1 MNATKATLQSHFWY
15 KCRMNSS
22 WFDYR
27 SSALGDS
34 VVVDLSELTDK
45 LMGFDDI
52 ATDLTQEQE
61 KRLVEYVKVISE
73 MSHKSISKRYG
84 AWQEADR
91 AHDLYVPAEATAFRN
106 KVVIADTRAISDTV
120 LTYFM
125 AAITGR
131 NPMFQLEGLN
141 RQSRKPAVLLERVL
155 HQQMR
160 SGAGEAR
167 LAQQFLDLIRYGTAP
182 TKYVWNDRINSNAIV
197 NCDPR
202 KTFPDPRAQAGAVD
216 KMQFIVFSDHA
227 SASALRRTGLY
238 KKLDQYPRM
247 LDNMSMVTGW
257 ESHGWHKELGNGWN
271 INPND
276 QFDGTSNH
284 QFKVGRSHVIDEA
297 WICFNGYDLGFPQLG
312 EVWMVVTVLDE
323 RFIIRAQLSPYG
335 RQFPCVNPGFGF
347 DAHKT
352 HQQSLYDVLLPLHD
366 LGTWLLRSRVD
377 NVQAALNNLIFADPT
392 KVAIHDLINR
402 NPWGLVRTLP
412 GTKPGDGVFIAQVP
426 DVTKGHLQD
435 INFLSDMKQRVAAA
449 SDAQQGMPTGD
460 VRTAT
465 EIQRLTQ
472 LGSQRLGVLSRI
484 ISATGIRPGVRM
496 MASNIQDAIS
506 HTGSIRVPEDQQND
520 MLKGMVDNGYVD
532 YDVSML
538 QGEIEYMVVDGTL
551 PLEPTRSPETW
562 MQILQTVNQSGLQME
577 YDTGAMIE
585 EAIKSMGV
593 PDVDQFRIS
602 RETLQK
608 EGMSPSQQL
617 ALMEKMRGAS
627 TVMPQENIDRQLQA
641 GNIVPFRQAGGMQ

>member
-1 MNATKATLQSHFWY
+1 MN
-15 KCRMNSS
+15 NS

-27 SSALGDS
+27 SQGLGNS
-34 VVVDLSELTDK
+34 EVVADLSAFATK
-45 LMGFDDI
+45 LMGYDDI
-52 ATDLTQEQE
+52 SEDLDAEQE
-61 KRLVEYVKVISE
+61 RRLVEYVKTISE
-73 MSHKSISKRYG
+73 MSYLSISKRYP
-84 AWQEADR
+84 AWKEADR

-141 RQSRKPAVLLERVL
+141 RTSRQPAVLLERVL

-160 SGAGEAR
+160 AGAGEAR
-167 LAQQFLDLIRYGTAP
+167 LAQQFLDMIRYGFAP
-182 TKYVWNDRINSNAIV
+182 TKYVWNERANSNTII

-227 SASALRRTGLY
+227 SGSALRRTGMY
-238 KKLDQYPRM
+238 PKVVKYPRM
-247 LDNMSMVTGW
+247 LDNSAMSSGW
-257 ESHGWHKELGNGWN
+257 QSHQWHKEEGNGWN
-271 INPND
+271 VNPETNR
-276 QFDGTSNH
+276 DGQTIS

-297 WICFNGYDLGFPQLG
+297 WICFNGYEIGLPSLG

-323 RFIIRAQLSPYG
+323 RFIISAKLSPYG
-335 RQFPCVNPGFGF
+335 RQFPAVCPGFGF
-347 DAHKT
+347 DSHKT
-352 HQQSLYDVLLPLHD
+352 HQQSLYDMLLPLHE
-366 LGTWLLRSRVD
+366 LGTWLLRSRID

-402 NPWGLVRTLP
+402 NPWGIVRTLP
-412 GTKPGDGVFIAQVP
+412 GTKPGDGVHIAQVP
-426 DVTKGHLQD
+426 DVTAGHYRDMQ
-435 INFLSDMKQRVAAA
+435 FLTDMKQRVAAA

-472 LGSQRLGVLSRI
+472 LGSQRLGVLSRVT
-484 ISATGIRPGVRM
+484 SATGIRPGVRM
-496 MASNIQDAIS
+496 MASNIQDALNFS
-506 HTGSIRVPEDQQND
+506 GSLRVADDQKND
-520 MLKGMVDNGYVD
+520 VMRGIVNNGYVD

-538 QGEIEYMVVDGTL
+538 QGQVDYMVVDGTL

-562 MQILQTVNQSGLQME
+562 MKILQVVGQAGLGME
-577 YDTGAMIE
+577 YDQGAIIE
-585 EAIKSMGV
+585 EAIRSMGV
-593 PDVDQFRIS
+593 PDVDQFKIS
-602 RETLQK
+602 SERLRKDGLT
-608 EGMSPSQQL
+608 PSQKL
-617 ALMEKMRGAS
+617 ALMEKQRGQS
-627 TVMPQENIDRQLQA
+627 GVMDQNSIEQQLTA
-641 GNIVPFRQAGGMQ
+641 GNIVPLRKSA

>member
-1 MNATKATLQSHFWY
+1 
-15 KCRMNSS
+15 MNSS

-27 SSALGDS
+27 STGLGDS
-34 VVVDLSELTDK
+34 VTVADLSKYADK
-45 LMGFDDI
+45 LMGYNDI
-52 ATDLTQEQE
+52 SEDLSHDEE
-61 KRLVEYVKVISE
+61 KRLVEYVKTISE
-73 MSHKSISKRYG
+73 MSYKSISKRYDS
-84 AWQEADR
+84 WKDADR

-141 RQSRKPAVLLERVL
+141 RASRKPAVLLERVL

-160 SGAGEAR
+160 AGAGEAR
-167 LAQQFLDLIRYGTAP
+167 LAQQFLDLIRYGFAP
-182 TKYVWNDRINSNAIV
+182 TKYVWNDKANSNVIV

-227 SASALRRTGLY
+227 SGSSLRRSGMYPKIT
-238 KKLDQYPRM
+238 KYPRM
-247 LDNMSMVTGW
+247 LENSTVVAGW
-257 ESHGWHKELGNGWN
+257 DSHQWHKESGNGWN
-271 INPND
+271 VNPNTLM
-276 QFDGTSNH
+276 DGSSNH

-297 WICFNGYDLGFPQLG
+297 WICFNGYELGMPSLG
-312 EVWMVVTVLDE
+312 EVWMVVTIVDE
-323 RFIIRAQLSPYG
+323 RFVIRAQLSPYG
-335 RQFPCVNPGFGF
+335 RQFPCVAPGFGF
-347 DAHKT
+347 DSHKT
-352 HQQSLYDVLLPLHD
+352 HQQSLYDMLLPLHE

-402 NPWGLVRTLP
+402 NPWGIVRTLP
-412 GTKPGDGVFIAQVP
+412 GTKPGEGVHIAQVP
-426 DVTKGHLQD
+426 DVTAGHYRDMQ
-435 INFLSDMKQRVAAA
+435 FLTDMKQRVAAA

-472 LGSQRLGVLSRI
+472 LGSQRLGVLSRV

-496 MASNIQDAIS
+496 MASNIQDALNYS
-506 HTGSIRVPEDQQND
+506 GSLRVKEDQNSD
-520 MLKGMVDNGYVD
+520 LLRGMVDNGYVN
-532 YDVSML
+532 YDVGML

-562 MQILQTVNQSGLQME
+562 MNILQVVNQSGLQLE

-585 EAIKSMGV
+585 EAIKSMGI

-602 RETLQK
+602 RDKLQS
-608 EGMSPSQQL
+608 EGLSPSQKM
-617 ALMEKMRGAS
+617 ALMEKSRGQSAVVDQNELEQQI
-627 TVMPQENIDRQLQA
+627 TR
-641 GNIVPFRQAGGMQ
+641 GNITPLRAAA